1 MPSPKNATGSQD
13 EKHHEEKDMR
23 RAYEHL
29 GRVEILQQFLQPASA
44 HEVGVLVALAQQ
56 EIQNGHKRQA
66 SELLRASEHLSF
78 AALGIEETK
87 KAPPAKDLER
97 AISEEFEHLTHKAE
111 ERWEYGDRH
120 EGLAAIYKFSLQTA
134 KTALKHGEYHPA
146 LELARAAD
154 ALAGVK
160 QHEVPQP

>member
-1 MPSPKNATGSQD
+1 MFPKKAGKPHS
-13 EKHHEEKDMR
+13 EKHHEEKDLR

-56 EIQNGHKRQA
+56 EIQNGHQRQA
-66 SELLRASEHLSF
+66 SELLRASEHLCF
-78 AALGIEETK
+78 AALGIEEAK
-87 KAPPAKDLER
+87 KAPLTKYLER
-97 AISEEFEHLTHKAE
+97 VISEEFEHLTHKAE
-111 ERWEYGDRH
+111 ERWEHGDRH

-134 KTALKHGEYHPA
+134 KTALRHCEYHRA

-160 QHEVPQP
+160 QHEVPQT